1 MYCSIDFL
9 KQFSTSISK
18 GLLNLRIIFIIT
30 YKETHHKEEYK
41 QETTTDTS
49 ASIVYFA
56 VTCTKTCAFFN
67 IPHKFTTF
75 EIY

>member
-30 YKETHHKEEYK
+30 YKETDHKEEYK
-41 QETTTDTS
+41 QETTIDTP

-56 VTCTKTCAFFN
+56 LTCTKTCAFFN
-67 IPHKFTTF
+67 ISHKFTTF